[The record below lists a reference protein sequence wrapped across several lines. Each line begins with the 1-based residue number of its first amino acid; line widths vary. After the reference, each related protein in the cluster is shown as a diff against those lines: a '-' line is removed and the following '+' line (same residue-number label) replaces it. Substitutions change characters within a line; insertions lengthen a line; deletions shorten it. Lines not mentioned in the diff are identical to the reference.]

1 MSEMETRRLV
11 ERIDEELRRQSAIV
25 DNLPVRWA
33 NNTPTQSSVI
43 RKAKLTAP
51 IYHEIATPGSPNAL
65 LCDSEGTPV
74 SPDVAITVV
83 MDYHFGYVFA
93 DQVIEVKKQGD
104 LYQSASGGV
113 EYMGGTN
120 TSTPIA
126 QGASGS
132 RALDNGKSVTIYAR
146 WEAIG
151 ASKQFGAWFNDF
163 NKHWEAAAEC

>member
-1 MSEMETRRLV
+1 MNESEFRRLI
-11 ERIDEELRRQSAIV
+11 ERLEDEQRRQASIV

-33 NNTPTQSSVI
+33 NNTPTQSSVQ
-43 RKAKLTAP
+43 RKAKLTAD

-65 LCDSEGTPV
+65 LCDAEGAPI

-83 MDYHFGYVFA
+83 MDYHFGYLFA
-93 DQVIEVKKQGD
+93 DQIIEVKKQGD
-104 LYQSASGGV
+104 VYQSASGGV

-120 TSTPIA
+120 TTLITH
-126 QGASGS
+126 GASGS